1 MRKFESYVQPM
12 QIKRLITASSSRS
25 LSKKSLFR
33 IRSYTLA
40 DKFYK
45 TNNRDIITNKLYSS
59 TLHKLCKKPNIV
71 SVF

>member
-12 QIKRLITASSSRS
+12 QIKRLIIASSSRS

-45 TNNRDIITNKLYSS
+45 TNNRILLQINYIAVHYTNCVKNQ
-59 TLHKLCKKPNIV
+59 TL
-71 SVF
+71 